1 MEPEEFK
8 DDQESRDERKKE
20 INDRIQRFLKNIPYD
35 EVEEESVRVPR
46 KKLINILIDEGIETV
61 LNKMPKLLFTSTY
74 YKSIDELYKHYLKN
88 KGKSLSDTDLENIL
102 HIINLY
108 EDEEEYEKCHV
119 LVNEFSLMK

>member
-8 DDQESRDERKKE
+8 DEEERKKE

-46 KKLINILIDEGIETV
+46 KKLINILIDEGIESV

-74 YKSIDELYKHYLKN
+74 YKSIDELYRHYLKN
-88 KGKSLSDTDLENIL
+88 KDKSLSDTDLENIL

-119 LVNEFSLMK
+119 LVTEFSLIK